1 MIIFPKPFSSE
12 YLWTRFAQ
20 VYYFFNLIIPCVLI
34 ASMAILGFTLPPDS
48 GEKLSLGKERNRK
61 TKWQKQGKTN
71 TERRRD
77 WNREG
82 QKDKLCWLPWWRCL
96 GSLALTF
103 WEKLCQDTFAHPTA
117 CGHDGPAKA
126 DHRVDNDRNVSFFY
140 STSWGR
146 NACNGFNR
154 PKSFALLTDG
164 YVKFSCLIWT
174 TPLTPPPKNEKKK
187 LNKQVVYLCFKWDVL
202 VPGSPSEDTL
212 ANYPRRLK
220 SIKPIKSLSPIR
232 RIHLSGET
240 RQPLRPRQ
248 PHFTLPSLIEPDK
261 RIQVMKR
268 PLYYLT
274 DKSFQ
279 LSI

>member
-1 MIIFPKPFSSE
+1 MAVLQKQITELIMIEIFLF
-12 YLWTRFAQ
+12 
-20 VYYFFNLIIPCVLI
+20 IIPCLEDGMPVMDSIAQKVL
-34 ASMAILGFTLPPDS
+34 
-48 GEKLSLGKERNRK
+48 
-61 TKWQKQGKTN
+61 
-71 TERRRD
+71 
-77 WNREG
+77 
-82 QKDKLCWLPWWRCL
+82 
-96 GSLALTF
+96 
-103 WEKLCQDTFAHPTA
+103 HY
-117 CGHDGPAKA
+117 
-126 DHRVDNDRNVSFFY
+126 HRTGMFLVSFEP
-140 STSWGR
+140 S
-146 NACNGFNR
+146 
-154 PKSFALLTDG
+154 
-164 YVKFSCLIWT
+164 
-174 TPLTPPPKNEKKK
+174 PPPLQEKKRK
-187 LNKQVVYLCFKWDVL
+187 SRMKRVVYLCFKWDVL
-202 VPGSPSEDTL
+202 IPGSPSEDTL